1 MIQKANMKVLLDI
14 KDDKATFILEILKN
28 FQYVKAKPLTE
39 ANSQFLNELREA
51 IDEVN
56 LIKAG
61 KLKGIPAEELLNE
74 L

>member
-1 MIQKANMKVLLDI
+1 MKVLLDI
-14 KDDKATFILEILKN
+14 KEDKASFILEVLKN

-51 IDEVN
+51 VDDVN

-61 KLKGIPAEELLNE
+61 KLKGRPVEELLNE

>member
-1 MIQKANMKVLLDI
+1 MKVLLDI
-14 KDDKATFILEILKN
+14 QDDKASFILEVLKN

-39 ANSQFLNELREA
+39 ANSQFLYELKEA
-51 IDEVN
+51 INDVN

-61 KLKGIPAEELLNE
+61 KLKGRPVEELLNE